1 MYYEGPKNKGANKV
15 LIALVIIIVAV
26 GSFFG
31 GSVFGSLNKQVV
43 LNPETPQTTPQDD
56 AFFDKLYEV
65 KDILNSE
72 YYLDIDQNAL
82 LEGAIKG
89 MVNAVGDP
97 YSVFFNAEEYKS
109 FNDDGN
115 GNYVGI
121 GVMVGIKEDKIVV
134 ITPFE
139 GSPAYNVGIR
149 TGDFITKVEGVPYTG
164 QELDKAVSII
174 KGNEG
179 EPVTLTIMT
188 DGIERD
194 VTIVRASI
202 TIDNVES
209 EMLEGNIGHVTLLQ
223 FSADTAKQVKAEMD
237 TLKAQGAVGYIL
249 DLRGNPGG
257 FLDEAVELGSLFTK
271 KGDTLLYTLDK
282 YDQKTVY
289 PSLGGDYIGIPLVV
303 MIDGGSASASEVVA
317 GALKDYGAATL
328 VGQKSFGKGIVQMI
342 YDVGEGEGLKVT
354 VSSYYSPNGINIH
367 GTGIVP
373 DIEVAL
379 PEDIQAPLTID
390 NDTQLQKAV
399 EALKGKI
406 K

>member
-1 MYYEGPKNKGANKV
+1 
-15 LIALVIIIVAV
+15 
-26 GSFFG
+26 
-31 GSVFGSLNKQVV
+31 
-43 LNPETPQTTPQDD
+43 
-56 AFFDKLYEV
+56 
-65 KDILNSE
+65 
-72 YYLDIDQNAL
+72 
-82 LEGAIKG
+82 

-97 YSVFFNAEEYKS
+97 YSVFFNAQEYQS

-149 TGDFITKVEGVPYTG
+149 TGDFITKVEGVSYTG

-223 FSADTAKQVKAEMD
+223 FSADTAKQVKTEMD

-354 VSSYYSPNGINIH
+354 VSSYYSPNGVNIH

-379 PEDIQAPLTID
+379 PEDIQAPLILD

>member
-1 MYYEGPKNKGANKV
+1 MYYEGPKNKGTNKV
-15 LIALVIIIVAV
+15 LIALIIIIVAV

-43 LNPETPQTTPQDD
+43 LNPETPQTTPQDE

-65 KDILNSE
+65 KDLLNSE

-97 YSVFFNAEEYKS
+97 YTVFFNGEEYKA

-194 VTIVRASI
+194 ITIVRASI

-209 EMLEGNIGHVTLLQ
+209 EMLEGNIGHITLLQ
-223 FSADTAKQVKAEMD
+223 FSADTAKQVKIEMD

-354 VSSYYSPNGINIH
+354 VSSYYSPNGVNIH

-379 PEDIQAPLTID
+379 PEDIQAPLTLD

-399 EALKGKI
+399 ETLKGKI

>member
-43 LNPETPQTTPQDD
+43 LNPQTTPQDD

-97 YSVFFNAEEYKS
+97 YSVFFNAQEYQS

-149 TGDFITKVEGVPYTG
+149 TGDFITKVEGVSYTG

-223 FSADTAKQVKAEMD
+223 FSADTAKQVKTEMD

-354 VSSYYSPNGINIH
+354 VSSYYSPNGVNIH

-379 PEDIQAPLTID
+379 PEDIQAPLILD

>member
-1 MYYEGPKNKGANKV
+1 MYYEGPKNKGTNKV
-15 LIALVIIIVAV
+15 LIALVILIVAV

-43 LNPETPQTTPQDD
+43 LNPETPQTTPQDK
-56 AFFDKLYEV
+56 AFFDKLYKV
-65 KDILNSE
+65 KDILNRE
-72 YYLDIDQNAL
+72 YYLNIDQETL
-82 LEGAIKG
+82 LEGAVKG

-97 YSVFFNAEEYKS
+97 YTVFFNAEEYKA

-139 GSPAYNVGIR
+139 GSPAYNAGIR
-149 TGDFITKVEGVPYTG
+149 TGDFITKVEGVSYTG

-174 KGNEG
+174 KGKEG

-188 DGIERD
+188 DSIERE
-194 VTIVRASI
+194 VTLVRASI

-209 EMLEGNIGHVTLLQ
+209 EMLEGNIGHITLLQ

-237 TLKAQGAVGYIL
+237 SLKAQGAVGYIL

-257 FLDEAVELGSLFTK
+257 FLDEAVDLGSLFTK
-271 KGDTLLYTLDK
+271 KGDTLLYTMDK

-289 PSLGGDYIGIPLVV
+289 PSRGGDYIGIPLVV

-328 VGQKSFGKGIVQMI
+328 VGQKSFGKGIVQMV
-342 YDVGEGEGLKVT
+342 YDVGNGEGLKVT

-373 DIEVAL
+373 DIEVVL
-379 PEDIQAPLTID
+379 PEDIQSPLTLD

-399 EALKGKI
+399 EVLKGKI

>member
-1 MYYEGPKNKGANKV
+1 MYYEGPKNKGTNKV
-15 LIALVIIIVAV
+15 LIALMLIIVAV

-43 LNPETPQTTPQDD
+43 LNPETPQATPQDD

-97 YSVFFNAEEYKS
+97 YSVFFNGEEYQS

-188 DGIERD
+188 DGTERD

-223 FSADTAKQVKAEMD
+223 FSADTAKQVKVEMD
-237 TLKAQGAVGYIL
+237 TLKAQGAVGYVL

-289 PSLGGDYIGIPLVV
+289 PSLGGEYIGIPLVV

-354 VSSYYSPNGINIH
+354 VSSYYSPNGVNIH

-373 DIEVAL
+373 DIEIAL
-379 PEDIQAPLTID
+379 PEDIQAPLTLD

>member
-1 MYYEGPKNKGANKV
+1 MYYEGPKNKGTNKV
-15 LIALVIIIVAV
+15 LIALMLIIVAV

-43 LNPETPQTTPQDD
+43 LNPETPQATPQDD

-97 YSVFFNAEEYKS
+97 YSVFFNGEEYQS

-223 FSADTAKQVKAEMD
+223 FSADTAKQVKIEMD
-237 TLKAQGAVGYIL
+237 TLKAQGAVGYVL

-289 PSLGGDYIGIPLVV
+289 PSLGGEYIGIPLVV

-354 VSSYYSPNGINIH
+354 VSSYYSPNGVNIH

-379 PEDIQAPLTID
+379 PEDIQAPLTLD

>member
-1 MYYEGPKNKGANKV
+1 MYYEGPRNRGTNKV
-15 LIALVIIIVAV
+15 LIALIIIIVAV

-43 LNPETPQTTPQDD
+43 LNPETPQTTPQDE

-72 YYLDIDQNAL
+72 YYLNIDQDAL

-89 MVNAVGDP
+89 MVNAVEDP
-97 YSVFFNAEEYKS
+97 YTVFFDAEEYKA

-139 GSPAYNVGIR
+139 GSPAYNAGIR
-149 TGDFITKVEGVPYTG
+149 TGDFVTKVEGVPYTG

-188 DGIERD
+188 NGVERD

-209 EMLEGNIGHVTLLQ
+209 EMLEGNIGHITLLQ

-257 FLDEAVELGSLFTK
+257 FLDEAVDLGSLFTK

-289 PSLGGDYIGIPLVV
+289 PSLGGNYIGIPLVV

-328 VGQKSFGKGIVQMI
+328 VGQKSFGKGIVQMV
-342 YDVGEGEGLKVT
+342 YDVGQGEGLKVT

-373 DIEVAL
+373 DVEVAL
-379 PEDIQAPLTID
+379 PEDIQAPLTLD

-399 EALKGKI
+399 EILKGKI

>member
-1 MYYEGPKNKGANKV
+1 MYYEGPKNRGTNKV
-15 LIALVIIIVAV
+15 LIALIIVIVAV

-43 LNPETPQTTPQDD
+43 LNPETPQTTPQDE

-65 KDILNSE
+65 KDIINSE
-72 YYLDIDQNAL
+72 YYLNIDQDAL

-89 MVNAVGDP
+89 MVNAVEDP
-97 YSVFFNAEEYKS
+97 YTVFFDAEEYKA

-188 DGIERD
+188 DGVERD

-209 EMLEGNIGHVTLLQ
+209 EMLEGNIGHITLLQ
-223 FSADTAKQVKAEMD
+223 FSADTAKQVKTEMD

-257 FLDEAVELGSLFTK
+257 FLDEAVDLGSLFTK

-328 VGQKSFGKGIVQMI
+328 VGQKSFGKGIVQMV
-342 YDVGEGEGLKVT
+342 YDVGQGEGLKVT

-373 DIEVAL
+373 DVEVAL
-379 PEDIQAPLTID
+379 PENIESPLTLD

-399 EALKGKI
+399 EILKGKI

>member
-1 MYYEGPKNKGANKV
+1 MYYEGPKNKGTNKV
-15 LIALVIIIVAV
+15 LIALIIIIVAV

-43 LNPETPQTTPQDD
+43 LNPETPQTPQDE

-65 KDILNSE
+65 KDLLNSE

-97 YSVFFNAEEYKS
+97 YTVFFNGEEYKA

-174 KGNEG
+174 KGKEG

-209 EMLEGNIGHVTLLQ
+209 EMLEGNIGHITLLQ

-328 VGQKSFGKGIVQMI
+328 VGQKSFGKGIVQMV

-373 DIEVAL
+373 DIEIAL
-379 PEDIQAPLTID
+379 PETIEAPLTLT

-399 EALKGKI
+399 ETLKGKI

>member
-379 PEDIQAPLTID
+379 PEDIQAPLTLD

>member
-1 MYYEGPKNKGANKV
+1 MYYEGPKNKGTNKV
-15 LIALVIIIVAV
+15 LIALMLIIVAV

-43 LNPETPQTTPQDD
+43 LNPETPQATPQDD

-97 YSVFFNAEEYKS
+97 YSVFFNGEEYQS

-188 DGIERD
+188 EGIERD

-223 FSADTAKQVKAEMD
+223 FSADTAKQVKVEMD
-237 TLKAQGAVGYIL
+237 TLKAQGAVGYVL

-289 PSLGGDYIGIPLVV
+289 PSLGGEYIGIPLVV

-354 VSSYYSPNGINIH
+354 VSSYYSPNGVNIH

-373 DIEVAL
+373 DIEIAL
-379 PEDIQAPLTID
+379 PEDIQAPLTLD

>member
-1 MYYEGPKNKGANKV
+1 MYYEGPKNKGTNKV
-15 LIALVIIIVAV
+15 LIALIIIIVAV

-43 LNPETPQTTPQDD
+43 LNPETPQTTPQDE

-65 KDILNSE
+65 KDLLNSE

-97 YSVFFNAEEYKS
+97 YTVFFNGEEYKA

-209 EMLEGNIGHVTLLQ
+209 EMLEGNIGHITLLQ
-223 FSADTAKQVKAEMD
+223 FSADTAKQVKIEMD

-354 VSSYYSPNGINIH
+354 VSSYYSPNGVNIH

-379 PEDIQAPLTID
+379 PEDIQAPLTLD

-399 EALKGKI
+399 ETLKGKI